1 MGRLAVVALLLMG
14 AVPALSAQAT
24 GTTLAVLPFRDG
36 GSYGQ
41 DRESFD
47 ALEVAIPALL
57 RELLSSGGTTAVSR
71 EAIAAAVPDSGG
83 RLDAAQA
90 AEAGRQVG
98 ARYVVTGA
106 FMDHYGRFRID
117 ARVVDVDRAAIT
129 AVVSND
135 PALQDRRQLFEMIRT
150 VAQGVAREL
159 ELPAPATP
167 DHAIPTDAITWYG
180 RGLRSLDRGD
190 AQAARGF
197 FRQAL
202 EADPKFSQA
211 RDALSSA
218 GSP

>member
-1 MGRLAVVALLLMG
+1 MGRLAAVALLLMA
-14 AVPALSAQAT
+14 AVQILPAQSSRD
-24 GTTLAVLPFRDG
+24 TLAVLPFRDG

-57 RELLSSGGTTAVSR
+57 RDLLGSGGTPTISR
-71 EAIAAAVPDSGG
+71 EATAAVVPDSAG

-90 AEAGRQVG
+90 AEAGRRAG
-98 ARYVVTGA
+98 ARYAVTGA

-117 ARVVDVDRAAIT
+117 ARVVDVDRAAII

-159 ELPAPATP
+159 KLAAPATP
-167 DHAIPTDAITWYG
+167 DHAVPTDAITLYG
-180 RGLRSLDRGD
+180 RGLRSLDRND
-190 AQAARGF
+190 ARAAAGF

-202 EADPKFSQA
+202 EADPRFAQA
-211 RDALSSA
+211 RDALRSA

>member
-1 MGRLAVVALLLMG
+1 MGRLAVVVLLLLG
-14 AVPALSAQAT
+14 AVPALPAQAPQASV
-24 GTTLAVLPFRDG
+24 AVLPFRDG

-41 DRESFD
+41 DRENFD

-57 RELLSSGGTTAVSR
+57 RDLFGASGTPTINR
-71 EAIAAAVPDSGG
+71 EATAAAVSDSGG
-83 RLDAAQA
+83 RLDAGQV
-90 AEAGRQVG
+90 AEAGRRMG

-117 ARVVDVDRAAIT
+117 ARVVDADRAAII

-159 ELPAPATP
+159 KLPAPATP
-167 DHAIPTDAITWYG
+167 DHNIPTDAITWYG

-190 AQAARGF
+190 TQAAAGF

-202 EADPKFSQA
+202 EADPRFSQA
-211 RDALSSA
+211 RDALRSA

>member
-14 AVPALSAQAT
+14 AVPALSAQASR
-24 GTTLAVLPFRDG
+24 TTVAVLPFRDG

-47 ALEVAIPALL
+47 ALEAAIPALL
-57 RELLSSGGTTAVSR
+57 RDLLGTGGTTTISR
-71 EAIAAAVPDSGG
+71 EAIAEAVPDSAG
-83 RLDAAQA
+83 RLDVTQA
-90 AEAGRQVG
+90 ADAGRRVG

-117 ARVVDVDRAAIT
+117 ARVVDVNRAAII

-135 PALQDRRQLFEMIRT
+135 PSLQDRRQLFEMIRT

-159 ELPAPATP
+159 ELAAPAAP
-167 DHAIPTDAITWYG
+167 DHAIPTDAITLYG

-190 AQAARGF
+190 ARAATAF

-202 EADPKFSQA
+202 EADPGFAQA
-211 RDALSSA
+211 RDALRSA